1 VSARQDVTSADLHG
15 IWAVAVRGDADL
27 TTVEEVQAHFD
38 AAFDRGRRA
47 VIIDLAQAD
56 FIDSSFMHMLWRS
69 VRRIRAARG
78 ELAIVC
84 GEGNV
89 RRALDVF
96 GVASTVAIYSSGD
109 EAAAALAKLPD
120 AATPGDST

>member
-1 VSARQDVTSADLHG
+1 MTSAELRG
-15 IWAVAVRGDADL
+15 IWVVAVRGDADL
-27 TTVEEVQAHFD
+27 TTVGEVQAHFD

-47 VIIDLAQAD
+47 VVVDLAQAD
-56 FIDSSFMHMLWRS
+56 FIDSSFMHMVWRS

-96 GVASTVAIYSSGD
+96 GVASSVAIYGSAD
-109 EAAAALAKLPD
+109 EAAAALAKVPD
-120 AATPGDST
+120 AATPGNST